1 MASKISGKMAEVSMG
16 KALWLLEHKI
26 KNNLLTP
33 TMFLGASGIGKT
45 AMLSGLAEK
54 LGYELVDLRLA
65 EYSAVDLKGVPDI
78 DRETKTT
85 QWFKDEILPRDNANE
100 DRKVL
105 LVLDEITSIEDRNV
119 QTVVYQLL
127 NERRL
132 GLDYSLPKNCHIVGL
147 GNRPQDGGNYASLL
161 APLRN
166 RMAIYEINFDF
177 EVWSSWA
184 AKTGLN
190 VNVLSFLTQNK
201 DRIFSYDD
209 DSEGTEENMVFATV
223 RSWTNAAYM
232 LDTLDITDE
241 DSLYSALTGMIP
253 APITSEFLT
262 HLTIVAN
269 LPSVEDIATGKKS
282 YTDVKETYK
291 DSAGFILAQPLGKFC
306 FDKFKNA
313 EEKEFI
319 TVMKNTVNFLLEYD
333 VMPAT
338 MFIKYLQQAGT
349 TQEFAKVATIMA
361 KNEDLKK
368 ITRAIDSFK

>member
-1 MASKISGKMAEVSMG
+1 MASKISGKMAEISMG

-132 GLDYSLPKNCHIVGL
+132 GLDYCLPKNCHIVGL

-166 RMAIYEINFDF
+166 RMSIYEINFDF
-177 EVWSSWA
+177 EIWSSWA

-241 DSLYSALTGMIP
+241 DSLYIALTGMIP

-282 YTDVKETYK
+282 YDDVKESYK

-319 TVMKNTVNFLLEYD
+319 AVMKNTVNFLLEYD